1 MSSVDRDAWLV
12 EKAKDCLK
20 RPDDFGWFG
29 GDEMFVTWSFSGINV
44 AVNSDDIVQE
54 SNFHVISK
62 DLMGRFP
69 DDFDIVGTK
78 HWAVG
83 PLDQLRVRVLKSEGK
98 VEYDNLTD
106 AFKALMEWHDALET
120 YPVADDLDYSERESE
135 AEIKDV
141 AWRLQYTEPLKYL
154 IHVAGDH
161 EELAGDL
168 ICQINQYDYCSY
180 AEPASDEQ
188 LLEAAFELGLCLFDE
203 SEYWN
208 EWAESNK
215 KVIVWNHYTNLGGK
229 YQQIPGQMNLEV

>member
-1 MSSVDRDAWLV
+1 MEHEDHIVAM
-12 EKAKDCLK
+12 AKEWLK
-20 RPDDFGWFG
+20 RPDDFGWYG
-29 GDEMFVTWSFSGINV
+29 GDEMFVTWSFAGINV
-44 AVNSDDIVQE
+44 VVNGDDIVAE

-62 DLMGRFP
+62 DLMDRFP
-69 DDFDIVGTK
+69 DDFDIVGVK

-83 PLDQLRVRVLKSEGK
+83 SLDKLRVRVLKSDGIVAFEN
-98 VEYDNLTD
+98 VTD
-106 AFKALMEWHDALET
+106 AFKALMEWHDALQD
-120 YPVADDLDYSERESE
+120 YPVADDFDFSEREFE
-135 AEIKDV
+135 AEIKDL
-141 AWRLQYTEPLKYL
+141 AWRLQHTEPLKYL

-168 ICQINQYDYCSY
+168 IYQINQSDYCSY

-203 SEYWN
+203 VEYWN

-229 YQQIPGQMNLEV
+229 YQQVPGQMNLEV